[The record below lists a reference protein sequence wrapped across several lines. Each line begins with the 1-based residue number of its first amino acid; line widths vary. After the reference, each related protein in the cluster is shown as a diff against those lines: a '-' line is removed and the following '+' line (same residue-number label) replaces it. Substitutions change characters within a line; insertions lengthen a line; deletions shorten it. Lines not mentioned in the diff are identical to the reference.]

1 MAFYDSDD
9 FDDCDD
15 YGYSSDDDEYSKY
28 LGDGAQ
34 SAGGGGESAKEDGI
48 SCECKKCREKVLG
61 KHQPFHPNEFYE
73 KRSKIETQQLA
84 EYTARNG
91 HLAKNDPLRHPCGN
105 GAVQSRRHCILT
117 HRGFCVYAP
126 NPSAPMAYM
135 ETDGG
140 IPHAFGRP
148 TRPGE
153 VRNDDRFCDSFKTP
167 EGMTVRHYTR
177 LINDFHRY
185 HESIDTPFAAFPRHH
200 ALAMASLSST
210 CATLERML
218 WATEKTGLRLGDSAL
233 NATTFVLSGS
243 NAYFKRGFGI
253 AKKYTQDPFEITR
266 FTEMSVLQKNT
277 VLAHSGIA
285 GVVISRLFSPPC
297 VPKTQY
303 GMSHMV
309 CVKQSRVV
317 ANRIHSVE
325 ESEIF
330 ADNRYGKSGKY
341 NGNPSKMCGGTISRM
356 IPDYDA
362 LTVETAR
369 AELRVLYTNEIHNI
383 MGGIQRLKRGL
394 INVDE
399 VRGNPVF
406 HRIYALWF
414 FCMKDLVAK
423 QNDEDGNSRVMLIV
437 DVLGLCAEFP
447 LMYSTEMLSLYSKSS
462 ARFVKVSLG
471 TILRLTSNASSA
483 DQTWT
488 VGCRAGILAFAA
500 VEPRMVDQH
509 LAPKLAICTFDGND
523 KPEALENHVPSRCPI
538 FGELRKKFQVHMPR
552 TGDCEWEICRK
563 NEGMIRSFYP
573 YAT

>member
-9 FDDCDD
+9 SYFDGDF
-15 YGYSSDDDEYSKY
+15 SDDDEYGNY
-28 LGDGAQ
+28 LGDGAAQ
-34 SAGGGGESAKEDGI
+34 SAGAGGGGGGESAKD
-48 SCECKKCREKVLG
+48 SVLCECKKCRETVLG
-61 KHQPFHPNEFYE
+61 KHHPMHPNEFYE
-73 KRSKIETQQLA
+73 RRSKIETQQLA

-117 HRGFCVYAP
+117 HKGFCVHAP
-126 NPSAPMAYM
+126 NPSVPMAYM

-140 IPHAFGRP
+140 IPYAFGRP

-153 VRNDDRFCDSFKTP
+153 VRNDDRFCNSFKTP

-177 LINDFHRY
+177 LIDDFHRY
-185 HESIDTPFAAFPRHH
+185 HESIDSLFAAFPRHH

-210 CATLERML
+210 CAIIEKGL

-253 AKKYTQDPFEITR
+253 AKKYAQDPFEITR

-285 GVVISRLFSPPC
+285 GLVISRLFTPPC
-297 VPKTQY
+297 LPKTQY

-317 ANRIHSVE
+317 ANRIHSAE
-325 ESEIF
+325 EPEIF

-341 NGNPSKMCGGTISRM
+341 DGNPSHMYSGSISSM

-362 LTVETAR
+362 LTPETAR
-369 AELRVLYTNEIHNI
+369 GELRVLYASEIHKI

-399 VRGNPVF
+399 IRGNTAF
-406 HRIYALWF
+406 RRIYALWF

-423 QNDEDGNSRVMLIV
+423 QDDHDSRVMLIV

-483 DQTWT
+483 NRTWS

-500 VEPRMVDQH
+500 VEPRMVDQY

-552 TGDCEWEICRK
+552 TGDCEWELCRK
-563 NEGMIRSFYP
+563 NGGSIRSFYP
-573 YAT
+573 PS